1 MSAEGF
7 VRIAS
12 TDEVGPGEARHV
24 EVGEKVV
31 ALFNVDGTYYAIDGL
46 CTHRGGPLGEGE
58 LEGKQATCPLHGGT
72 FDVTTGEATS
82 PPPFENVACYE
93 VRVNGSDVEVKI

>member
-12 TDEVGPGEARHV
+12 TDEVGPGEARQV

-31 ALFNVDGTYYAIDGL
+31 ALFNVDGTYYAIDGV
-46 CTHRGGPLGEGE
+46 CTHRGGPLGDGG
-58 LEGKQATCPLHGGT
+58 LEGKQVTCPWHGGT
-72 FDVTTGEATS
+72 FDVTTGEATG
-82 PPPFENVACYE
+82 PPPSEKVVCYE
-93 VRVNGSDVEVKI
+93 VRVNGGDVEVKI

>member
-31 ALFNVDGTYYAIDGL
+31 ALFNVDGTYYAIDGV
-46 CTHRGGPLGEGE
+46 CTHRGGPLGEGV
-58 LEGKQATCPLHGGT
+58 LEEKQVTCPWHGGT
-72 FDVTTGEATS
+72 FDVTTGEATG
-82 PPPFENVACYE
+82 PPASENVACYE
-93 VRVNGSDVEVKI
+93 VRVNGRDVEVKI